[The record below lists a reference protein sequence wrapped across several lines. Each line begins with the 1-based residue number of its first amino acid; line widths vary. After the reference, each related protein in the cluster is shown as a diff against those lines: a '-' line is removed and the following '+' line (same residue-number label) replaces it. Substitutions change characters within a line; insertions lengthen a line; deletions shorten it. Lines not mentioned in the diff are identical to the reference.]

1 MHRLSAARRPE
12 AGAVDRQV
20 AVGGLLLSAIALL
33 CAVGFT
39 NAPLPEV
46 LVRDPAA
53 ARDLVSLMRSGER
66 GRWIVQYDFTRTLAS
81 GRVLRQRGNEGRS
94 ASWHV
99 VSQGT
104 AMTIER
110 DDLTYTCGPVGDRFG
125 CTKTA
130 DHAALPES
138 EVVRVAVAAGAYDV
152 IRTQDATIAGIPAR
166 CFRMRATGQGSLPDF
181 GVETDRCLS
190 DEGVPLRLFVVRP
203 PGTVNEQ
210 IATRVRRRA
219 TTAQVKALATS
230 FAGDPA
236 IGER

>member
-1 MHRLSAARRPE
+1 VQRLSAARRPE
-12 AGAVDRQV
+12 AGAVDRRV
-20 AVGGLLLSAIALL
+20 AIGGLVLSAIALV

-39 NAPLPEV
+39 NAPLPEG

-53 ARDLVSLMRSGER
+53 ARDLVALMRSGEQ
-66 GRWIVQYDFTRTLAS
+66 GRWIVEYDFTRTLAD

-99 VSQGT
+99 VIQGT
-104 AMTIER
+104 GMTIER
-110 DDLTYTCGPVGDRFG
+110 GNLTYTCARLGDGFG
-125 CTKTA
+125 CTKTS

-152 IRTQDATIAGIPAR
+152 VRMQAATIAGIRAR

-203 PGTVNEQ
+203 PGNVNEQ
-210 IATRVRRRA
+210 VATRVRRRA
-219 TTAQVKALATS
+219 TTAQVKALTTS
-230 FAGDPA
+230 NASESPVGQ
-236 IGER
+236 R

>member
-1 MHRLSAARRPE
+1 VLRLSAARRPE
-12 AGAVDRQV
+12 AGAADRQV
-20 AVGGLLLSAIALL
+20 AAGGLLLGAIALL

-39 NAPLPEV
+39 NAPLPEI

-53 ARDLVSLMRSGER
+53 ARDLVALMHSGEQ
-66 GRWIVQYDFTRTLAS
+66 GRWIVKYDFTRTLAD

-110 DDLTYTCGPVGDRFG
+110 GDLTYTCTRLGHGFG

-152 IRTQDATIAGIPAR
+152 VRTQDATIAGIRAR

-203 PGTVNEQ
+203 PGSVNEQ
-210 IATRVRRRA
+210 VATNVRRRA
-219 TTAQVKALATS
+219 TPAQVKALTTS
-230 FAGDPA
+230 FAGEPA

>member
-1 MHRLSAARRPE
+1 VQRLSAARRPE

-20 AVGGLLLSAIALL
+20 ALGGLLLAAIALL
-33 CAVGFT
+33 CTVGFSD
-39 NAPLPEV
+39 APLPEV

-66 GRWIVQYDFTRTLAS
+66 GRWIVQYDFTRTLAD
-81 GRVLRQRGNEGRS
+81 GRVLRQRGSEGRS

-99 VSQGT
+99 VSQGA

-110 DDLTYTCGPVGDRFG
+110 GNRTYTCALIGDRSG

-152 IRTQDATIAGIPAR
+152 VRMQDATIAGVKAR
-166 CFRMRATGQGSLPDF
+166 CFRMRATGKGSLPDF

-190 DEGVPLRLFVVRP
+190 GAGVPLRLFVVRP
-203 PGTVNEQ
+203 PGSVNEQ
-210 IATRVRRRA
+210 VATRVRRRP
-219 TTAQVKALATS
+219 TTAQVKALTVS
-230 FAGDPA
+230 FAADPVA
-236 IGER
+236 EQR

>member
-1 MHRLSAARRPE
+1 VLRLSAARRPE

-20 AVGGLLLSAIALL
+20 AVGGLLLAAIALL

-66 GRWIVQYDFTRTLAS
+66 GRWIVQYDFTRTLAD
-81 GRVLRQRGNEGRS
+81 GRVLRQHGNEGRS

-110 DDLTYTCGPVGDRFG
+110 GNLTYTCARLGARSG
-125 CTKTA
+125 CSKTA

-138 EVVRVAVAAGAYDV
+138 EVVRVAVGAGAYDV
-152 IRTQDATIAGIPAR
+152 VRTRDATIAGIRAR

-203 PGTVNEQ
+203 PGNVNEQ
-210 IATRVRRRA
+210 VATRVRRRA
-219 TTAQVKALATS
+219 TTAQVEALTAS
-230 FAGDPA
+230 FAGEPA
-236 IGER
+236 AGQR

>member
-1 MHRLSAARRPE
+1 VQRLSAARRPE

-66 GRWIVQYDFTRTLAS
+66 GRWIVQYDFTRTLAD
-81 GRVLRQRGNEGRS
+81 GRVLRQTGNEGRS

-99 VSQGT
+99 VRQGA

-110 DDLTYTCGPVGDRFG
+110 GNLTYTCALVGDRSG

-152 IRTQDATIAGIPAR
+152 VRMQDATIAGIGAR
-166 CFRMRATGQGSLPDF
+166 CFRMRATGQGSLPEF

-190 DEGVPLRLFVVRP
+190 AEGVPLRLFVARP
-203 PGTVNEQ
+203 PGYVNEQ
-210 IATRVRRRA
+210 VATTVRRRA
-219 TTAQVKALATS
+219 TTAHVRALAAA
-230 FAGDPA
+230 FAAEGA
-236 IGER
+236 AGQR